1 MSIKTI
7 EYKVNINGIV
17 PATEQFGG
25 MQGDHRVTMI
35 EFVTDDLLNDTIT
48 DYADQINGKAM
59 YRFDVYDGEGGIWSS
74 ESRELEY
81 YTLSME
87 LEERHTRHGGKVTI
101 YLVMTVL
108 SPDCETEIELY
119 SFPAVLRL
127 KNRPEGTYQDGENY
141 ESVTSLAEA
150 AKSNALAAEKSNKE
164 LQAFA
169 SEIEKKLKNG
179 EFDGVGVESAVIIN
193 DELIITY
200 TDGTVQNLGNVKGD
214 KGPQGEKGDK
224 GDTPDVSGF
233 VEKVKGNGFTY
244 QVYAVGDLD
253 NEYNDITLTV
263 EDNGRFEAGA
273 DDGQIPSRQANGNLL
288 TNEPIKDL
296 DCANKKYVD
305 DKIGD
310 IDSAITELHNYA
322 QALIGGN
329 S

>member
-7 EYKVNINGIV
+7 EYKVNINGIA

-25 MQGDHRVTMI
+25 MQGDHKVTSL
-35 EFVTDDLLNDTIT
+35 FFNLDDYLHDTIEDAALT
-48 DYADQINGKAM
+48 AGGKAM
-59 YRFDVYDGEGGIWSS
+59 YRFDVYDGEGGIWQS
-74 ESRELEY
+74 EPAELDH
-81 YTLSME
+81 TVSIE
-87 LEERHTRHGGKVTI
+87 LEEKYTRHGVKITV
-101 YLVMTVL
+101 YLVLTAL
-108 SPDCETEIELY
+108 SADNNTEKELY
-119 SFPAVLRL
+119 SFPAIIHL

-164 LQAFA
+164 LQAFT

-200 TDGTVQNLGNVKGD
+200 TDGTVQNLGDVKGD
-214 KGPQGEKGDK
+214 TGPQGEKGDK

-233 VEKVKGNGFTY
+233 VEKVKGNGFAY
-244 QVYAVGDLD
+244 QVYAAGDL
-253 NEYNDITLTV
+253 NNAYNDTTLTV
-263 EDNGRFEAGA
+263 ENHSRFEYEA
-273 DDGQIPSRQANGNLL
+273 DYGNIPCRQSNGNLL

-310 IDSAITELHNYA
+310 IDSAITELYNYA
-322 QALIGGN
+322 QALINGGAE
-329 S
+329 